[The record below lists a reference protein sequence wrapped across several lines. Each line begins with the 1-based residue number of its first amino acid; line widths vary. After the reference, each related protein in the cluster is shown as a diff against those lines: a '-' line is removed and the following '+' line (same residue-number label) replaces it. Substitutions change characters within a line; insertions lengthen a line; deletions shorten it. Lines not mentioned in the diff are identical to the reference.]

1 MDDADREQ
9 AGGVDARSGEYA
21 VFCNQPYGEAA
32 DGYRVEEGEPHSG
45 ADGGYDSFWHEA
57 DVLLLAAA
65 REVQSGKLTPAEA
78 RKLLELTGRF
88 WA

>member
-1 MDDADREQ
+1 MGDADREQ

-21 VFCNQPYGEAA
+21 VLCTQPYGEAA
-32 DGYRVEEGEPHSG
+32 DGYRGEEVKLYSG
-45 ADGGYDSFWHEA
+45 ANGEHDSFWHEA

-65 REVQSGKLTPAEA
+65 REVRSGKLTPAEA